1 MYLHSDTE
9 GLKRLIDK
17 YRSDFRLPEN
27 TEHYDREDYRIA
39 ERKYVK
45 FCLMGDPHHAADG
58 GTKNL
63 VKVRHHPTVSCPH
76 CESCFEME
84 I

>member
-1 MYLHSDTE
+1 MCLNNETE

-27 TEHYDREDYRIA
+27 TEHYDQEDYRRA

-45 FCLMGDPHHAADG
+45 FCLMGDPQHAADG
-58 GTKNL
+58 ATNN
-63 VKVRHHPTVSCPH
+63 CW
-76 CESCFEME
+76 
-84 I
+84 